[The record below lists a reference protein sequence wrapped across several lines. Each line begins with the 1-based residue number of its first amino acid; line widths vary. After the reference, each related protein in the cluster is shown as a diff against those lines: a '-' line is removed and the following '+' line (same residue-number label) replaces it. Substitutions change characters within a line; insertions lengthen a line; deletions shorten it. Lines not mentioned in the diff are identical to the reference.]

1 MPLLATIFLLVLVRV
16 AALVMTAPLLGSRA
30 VPIRFRVGIAI
41 VLSLVSLPLIQSHSV
56 LATNVAHQP
65 ATILHLAATELVI
78 GFALGLGVTIMFA
91 AAQMAGTVIG
101 QMAGLQLSD
110 LIDPTSGQAGTAVSQ
125 LFGVLSLAAF
135 ALMGGPEL
143 VLGSLLDTFVHLPIG
158 TDLLSGG
165 VDQSIGRVELTSLMI
180 QILRQSFLL
189 TLRAVAPAVVALMIS
204 TVTISMIGRAWP
216 QMNLSGIGFGSNVLV
231 MAGSVFLVCGGC
243 VWLFVDDLNSVVEL
257 IQGTLIAKR

>member
-1 MPLLATIFLLVLVRV
+1 MPLLATTFLLVLVRT
-16 AALVMTAPLLGSRA
+16 AALVLTAPLLGSRA
-30 VPIRFRVGIAI
+30 VPIRFRIGLAI
-41 VLSLVSLPLIQSHSV
+41 VLSLVSLPLVHSHSV
-56 LATNVAHQP
+56 IATNAILPPAEIFHLATS
-65 ATILHLAATELVI
+65 ELVI

-101 QMAGLQLSD
+101 QMAGLQMSD
-110 LIDPTSGQAGTAVSQ
+110 LIDPTSGQSGTAVSQ
-125 LFGVLSLAAF
+125 LFGILSLAAF

-143 VLGSLLDTFVHLPIG
+143 LLGSLLDTFVHLPIG
-158 TDLLSGG
+158 TELLTGEAGQG
-165 VDQSIGRVELTSLMI
+165 VGRVELASLMI

-231 MAGSVFLVCGGC
+231 MMGSVFLVSGGC
-243 VWLFVDDLNSVVEL
+243 VWLFVDDLNSVIEL
-257 IQGTLIAKR
+257 IQGTLVASK